1 MTTKTGTRVIQ
12 PQAVEEHCWQSS
24 EARRDM
30 EWIINL
36 EPLEG
41 VQPCWHLDFRLLDS
55 RTVREDISVKLPG
68 L

>member
-41 VQPCWHLDFRLLDS
+41 VHLDFRLLGCK
-55 RTVREDISVKLPG
+55 TVREDISVKLPG